1 MTCNYTVLVYDSSVS
16 VHRAFRIIASRRT
29 DRMAYVLQFPFDI
42 VFQFPWQL
50 LSEKLGMQQSQ

>member
-1 MTCNYTVLVYDSSVS
+1 MTCNYIVLVYDSSVS

-50 LSEKLGMQQSQ
+50 LSEKLRM